1 MTIIE
6 RHADYLREH
15 AAITAE
21 IAEAAGI
28 RSASTVEE
36 LPDWARSWGEQ
47 AVPAIVFPW
56 RSPSG
61 EMVEQVRPDSP
72 IVYDGEQHKYLWPR
86 GAGAVLNAARPVT
99 GEHDTV
105 LIVEGTKQTWA
116 AAAYAPANV
125 AVYGVGGCRNWSSDG
140 IPLFDLMVVEG
151 KKVVILLDADAGS
164 NRDVYDA
171 GLALG
176 QACRAEACDGDPRFV
191 WLPGSGATGIDD
203 VLARRPDEKRSS
215 FLAHQIKLAAES
227 AGRIKQDKPA
237 AKVPALRKDAPAFS
251 TPMTGT
257 DDRPVLYLDGDR
269 LDIVNEVTDLLLR
282 RWNAERLFCHGDKLS
297 WLKGQ
302 EMKPVDDGA
311 FLDITAQ
318 TCRTAHRMVN
328 SEGVQTGLRDV
339 WVDSQTI
346 KVVQSRA
353 DRFAE
358 LELVARSPFVRPD
371 GTICRT
377 NGYDQATRTMVVM
390 DPDLAGIEVPDDPT
404 ADEIA
409 QARKLILDEW
419 LGDFPFPDEANRAN
433 ALALVLTPFVRSMM
447 HIVPLAVID
456 GLAPGVGKNL
466 LVDCVLLMFLGERPE
481 LLGWNPLDEEMRK
494 LITSAFMTGP
504 EVMVFDEAHHL
515 DGASIARA
523 LTAAYW
529 KDRILGGNNIKG
541 YPNRAT
547 WISMGNNV
555 RVEGDVYRRVY
566 RIALRP
572 REANPEDRDTQ
583 SFRHPHLEDWTRAN
597 RADLVRAALILV
609 RAWFAA
615 GRPRP
620 TAGVTFGSFEKWAE
634 VLGGIVET
642 AGQPDFLGNL
652 RAWRS
657 ESNLASG
664 YWAAHLAW
672 LHDVFGDDEF
682 TARQVRERLQA
693 DRDAEYPPLSADISD
708 KVAYPKALGEAYARF
723 RDRSFGGLRLRRPV
737 GPDGKLREARGGR
750 ALWIVEADD
759 TEGPI
764 ASGTPGWQPDLP
776 KDPFASGTARKPDS
790 PKGPVASGTARKP
803 DNPKSPIASGS
814 RSSSE
819 SKSPVASGSHPREGV
834 EGPEGPPYLT
844 RSRRESLTSA
854 HDAGVKDLARI
865 GARYTAPST
874 PSGPSEGGKP
884 CSEAANHISNGHPD
898 SDEPHNE
905 AANHVSNGQS
915 DLERLVRSDPGR
927 ELRHDLLRHGGE
939 TPALF
944 GTSPVPDTS
953 ASDYE
958 RLRPDDYVLPATEG
972 DLPAGW
978 VSFDLESG
986 DSQLVHS
993 AGPDFVRIAGYQ
1005 EGGTVHVTEGVGV
1018 LAGKLPQAERVVGH
1032 NILGFDLAPFIRHHG
1047 LDIHQMAA
1055 DGRLIDTQLT
1065 EVLLNPPPDGTKPEA
1080 VPALYSLDRLAGEKF
1095 GVGKALDLKKL
1106 VKRHGGTVVA
1116 KGKVGISDFD
1126 KIPTDDADY
1135 VRYCAL
1141 DVDLTTRLARTQ
1153 KVTPG
1158 SDRAAYVKR
1167 EHRIAAIALQIS
1179 MNGVKVDQDLLHDRI
1194 RQVTARKAE
1203 MKAKLADQYGATFR
1217 TKGGGDA
1224 KALTEPDKLAVE
1236 RAFND
1241 LDIDLPRSESG
1252 RLPATGKAVMEG
1264 LIERHS
1270 DRPEV
1275 VELAQTVLTFNGART
1290 VYQTALDCLRPD
1302 GRVHP
1307 TINMFQASGRWS
1319 VTNPGMTVFG
1329 KRGGRHVEREIFLPD
1344 EGEVIIAADLSQVDA
1359 RAVAAWCQDESYL
1372 AMFGP
1377 GRDLHAYVAQQM
1389 FGDPTRRDDA
1399 KALSHG
1405 YNYGLSRNR
1414 LVAEH
1419 GEVGHLFMDTMQEQF
1434 GRLVEWK
1441 GEIRK
1446 ESEENGYI
1454 LDNGW
1459 GRTLRVTPERNYT
1472 QAPALV
1478 GQSAARDIM
1487 MEGLLRLPRWVL
1499 PMLRVQVH
1507 DEIVLSVPADR
1518 VDEIKAVVVDALSFP
1533 WRPFNGARGHV
1544 LTVDILADSGKHGAN
1559 WGAVYE
1565 K

>member
-15 AAITAE
+15 AAITADA
-21 IAEAAGI
+21 AEAAGI
-28 RSASTVEE
+28 RSASTVDE
-36 LPDWARSWGEQ
+36 LPEWARSWGEQ

-61 EMVEQVRPDSP
+61 DVVEQVRPDTP
-72 IVYDGEQHKYLWPR
+72 IVYDGEAHKYLWPR

-99 GEHDTV
+99 DEHDTV

-140 IPLFDLMVVEG
+140 IPLSDLMVVEG
-151 KKVVILLDADAGS
+151 KRAVVLLDADAGS

-171 GLALG
+171 GVALA
-176 QACRAEACDGDPRFV
+176 QACRAEACEGEPRFI

-203 VLARRPDEKRSS
+203 VLARRPEAKRAG
-215 FLAHQIKLAAES
+215 FLAHQIKLAVES
-227 AGRIKQDKPA
+227 TGRVKQDKPA
-237 AKVPALRKDAPAFS
+237 TKVPAARRDAEFVA
-251 TPMTGT
+251 PMTGT
-257 DDRPVLYLDGDR
+257 NDRPVVYLDGDR

-328 SEGVQTGLRDV
+328 SEGIQTGLRDV
-339 WVDSQTI
+339 WVDAQTI

-371 GTICRT
+371 GTICRV
-377 NGYDQATRTMVVM
+377 NGYDAATRTMVVM
-390 DPDLAGIEVPDDPT
+390 DPDLVGIDVPDEPT

-466 LVDCVLLMFLGERPE
+466 LVDCVLLMFLGEKPQ
-481 LLGWNPLDEEMRK
+481 LLGWNPNDEELRK

-504 EVMVFDEAHHL
+504 EVLVFDEAHHL
-515 DGASIARA
+515 DGASLARA

-555 RVEGDVYRRVY
+555 RVEGDIYRRVY

-572 REANPEDRDTQ
+572 RDANPEDRDTQ
-583 SFRHPHLEDWTRAN
+583 SFRHPHLEDWTRQN
-597 RADLVRAALILV
+597 RAELVRAALLLV

-642 AGQPDFLGNL
+642 AGQPEFLGNL

-672 LHDVFGDDEF
+672 LRDVFDDAEF
-682 TARQVRERLQA
+682 TAREVRVKLQS
-693 DRDAEYPPLSADISD
+693 DRDAEFPPLSADIAD
-708 KVAYPKALGEAYARF
+708 KVLYPKALGEAYARF

-737 GPDGKLREARGGR
+737 AADGKLREARGGR
-750 ALWIVEADD
+750 ALWVIESDD
-759 TEGPI
+759 PDVPVDSGSPVPEGPNDPI
-764 ASGTPGWQPDLP
+764 AVDSSVSGGGGS
-776 KDPFASGTARKPDS
+776 PFASGS
-790 PKGPVASGTARKP
+790 PE
-803 DNPKSPIASGS
+803 NQ
-814 RSSSE
+814 
-819 SKSPVASGSHPREGV
+819 EGL
-834 EGPEGPPYLT
+834 EGLEGPPNPTHSGKQLFTFT
-844 RSRRESLTSA
+844 RDATSEES
-854 HDAGVKDLARI
+854 ARI
-865 GARYTAPST
+865 GAGIPAPSS
-874 PSGPSEGGKP
+874 PSSPSAADKP
-884 CSEAANHISNGHPD
+884 DIKALDHIENGHQETDEPDNEAANHIENGR
-898 SDEPHNE
+898 
-905 AANHVSNGQS
+905 A
-915 DLERLVRSDPGR
+915 DLDQLVRSDPGR
-927 ELRHDLLRHGGE
+927 ALRRDLAAHGGD

-944 GTSPVPDTS
+944 EPSPGDGPADPES
-953 ASDYE
+953 ALDPQDGYE
-958 RLRPDDYVLPATEG
+958 RLRPEDHTLPATETG
-972 DLPAGW
+972 VPDGW
-978 VSFDLESG
+978 VFFDLESG

-993 AGPDFVRIAGYQ
+993 AGPEFVRIAGYQ
-1005 EGGTVHVTEGVGV
+1005 EGDTVRVAEG
-1018 LAGKLPQAERVVGH
+1018 AGPLPEKLRSAERVVGH
-1032 NILGFDLAPFIRHHG
+1032 NILGFDLIPFARHHDI
-1047 LDIHQMAA
+1047 DIHQMAA
-1055 DGRLIDTQLT
+1055 DGRIVDTQLT
-1065 EVLLNPPPDGTKPEA
+1065 EVLLNPPPGGTKPEA
-1080 VPALYSLDRLAGEKF
+1080 VPALYSLDKLAGEKF
-1095 GVGKALDLKKL
+1095 GAAKSVDLKKL
-1106 VKRHGGTVVA
+1106 VKKHGGTVVA
-1116 KGKVGISDFD
+1116 KGKAGISDFD
-1126 KIPTDDADY
+1126 KIPIDDAEY
-1135 VRYCAL
+1135 VRYCAQ

-1153 KVTPG
+1153 RVAPG

-1167 EHRIAAIALQIS
+1167 EHRIAAIAAQIS

-1194 RQVTARKAE
+1194 RQVSARKAE
-1203 MKAKLADQYGATFR
+1203 MRAKLADQYGATFR
-1217 TKGGGDA
+1217 TKGGGEA

-1241 LDIDLPRSESG
+1241 LGIALSRSTSGNLPG
-1252 RLPATGKAVMEG
+1252 TGKAVMED
-1264 LIERHS
+1264 LIDRHS
-1270 DRPEV
+1270 GRPEV

-1307 TINMFQASGRWS
+1307 TINMFQATGRWS

-1329 KRGGRHVEREIFLPD
+1329 KRGGRYVEREIFVPD

-1359 RAVAAWCQDESYL
+1359 RAVAAWCQDENYL

-1377 GRDLHAYVAQQM
+1377 GMDLHAYVAQQM
-1389 FGDPTRRDDA
+1389 FSDPTRRDDA

-1405 YNYGLSRNR
+1405 YNYGLGRNR
-1414 LVAEH
+1414 LVAQH
-1419 GEVGHLFMDTMQEQF
+1419 GEIGNLFMDTMQEQF
-1434 GRLVEWK
+1434 GRLVDWK
-1441 GEIRK
+1441 DEIRE
-1446 ESEENGYI
+1446 ESAANGFM

-1459 GRTLRVTPERNYT
+1459 GRTLNITPDRNFT

-1487 MEGLLRLPRWVL
+1487 MEGLLRLPRWTL

-1507 DEIVLSVPADR
+1507 DEIVLSVPESR
-1518 VDEIKAVVVDALSFP
+1518 VDEIKDVVVDALSFP
-1533 WRPFNGARGHV
+1533 WRPFNGARGH
-1544 LTVDILADSGKHGAN
+1544 TRSVDILADSGKHGLT
-1559 WGAVYE
+1559 WGSVYE